1 MLARIMRSLLAA
13 GLLCT
18 LALASCSSDEPSAED
33 TAEQVAEGLSTG
45 ELPPS
50 AFGGEASQAAYDEI
64 VAGLGDVQPFV
75 EVGEVSEDDGTAEAA
90 LSWSWSLGERTWEYD
105 STLALTEDDQGW
117 QAVWAPSV
125 VEPSLGEGETL
136 ALTTLTPERGDV
148 LGARGVPL
156 VTERPVV
163 RFGIDKTRV
172 SAKRAPAS
180 AARAAELLDV
190 DPAAFADAVRAA
202 GDQAFVEAI
211 VLRSGD
217 AEGVDPAYYDLPG
230 AVALEDEMPL
240 APNRDFAAAILGRV
254 GAATAELIEAS
265 DGRIQVGDVVG
276 VSGLQERYDE
286 QLTGA
291 PGLVVEAVNEEGDEE
306 GEARSLFTEEP
317 VDGEPLRTT
326 LDPRLQGKAEQ
337 VLAGTQDVPAAL
349 VAIRPS
355 TGAILAAANGP
366 GTGGLD
372 IADDGQYAPGSTFKI
387 VSSLALLRAG
397 LTADD
402 TVACPPTTV
411 VDGKQ
416 FKNYDDYPATQLG
429 DIPLREAVASS
440 CNTAFI
446 NARTRVPE
454 GGLADAAESLGLG
467 ADQDLGFP
475 AYFGQVPPPES
486 ETELAADMIGQGKVL
501 ASPMAMATVAAS
513 VQSGRTVVPYLLEDY
528 RPEASPAEPLQPAE
542 AASLADL
549 MRGVVAE
556 GSGAFLADVSGDVG
570 AKTGTAEYGDP
581 GPDGSLATHAW
592 MIAFQDDL
600 AVAVFVETGESGS
613 STAGPLLE
621 AFLS

>member
-13 GLLCT
+13 GLLC
-18 LALASCSSDEPSAED
+18 ALSLTSCSSDEPSAED
-33 TAEQVAEGLSTG
+33 TAEQVAEGLTAG

-50 AFGGEASQAAYDEI
+50 AFEGEAPQAAYDEI
-64 VAGLGDVQPFV
+64 VRGLGEAEPTV
-75 EVGEVSEDDGTAEAA
+75 EVGEVSEDDTSAEAA
-90 LSWSWSLGERTWEYD
+90 LSWSWSLGEQTWEYE
-105 STLALTEDDQGW
+105 SSLELTNDGEAW
-117 QAVWAPSV
+117 RAVWAPSV
-125 VEPSLGEGETL
+125 VEPTLTEDESL
-136 ALTTLTPERGDV
+136 AVTTLTPERGDI
-148 LGARGVPL
+148 LGARGVRL

-163 RFGIDKTRV
+163 RLGIDKTQV
-172 SAKRAPAS
+172 SKKQAPVS

-190 DPAAFADAVRAA
+190 EPGPFVKAVKGA

-211 VLRSGD
+211 VMRPGD
-217 AEGVDPAYYDLPG
+217 AEMISPSYYDTPG
-230 AVALEDEMPL
+230 AVALEDELPL

-254 GAATAELIEAS
+254 GSATAELIEES
-265 DGRIQVGDVVG
+265 EGRLRIGDVVG
-276 VSGLQERYDE
+276 LSGLQARYDE
-286 QLTGA
+286 ELTGTR
-291 PGLVVEAVNEEGDEE
+291 GLEVEAVTED
-306 GEARSLFTEEP
+306 GEPRSLFTAEP
-317 VDGEPLRTT
+317 VAGEPLRTT
-326 LDPRLQGKAEQ
+326 LDERLQTKAEQ
-337 VLAGTQDVPAAL
+337 VLAGTQDVPAAI

-366 GTGGLD
+366 GTGGLN
-372 IADDGQYAPGSTFKI
+372 IATYGQYAPGSTFKV

-397 LTADD
+397 VTADD
-402 TVACPPTTV
+402 TVRCPDSTV

-416 FKNYDDYPATQLG
+416 FENYDDYPSSELG
-429 DIPLREAVASS
+429 DIPLRDAVAYS

-446 NARTRVPE
+446 NARTQVSE
-454 GGLADAAESLGLG
+454 AGLADAAESLGLG

-475 AYFGQVPPPES
+475 AYFGQVPPPGS

-501 ASPMAMATVAAS
+501 ASPMVMATVAAS

-528 RPEASPAEPLQPAE
+528 RPEASPAEPLQPDE
-542 AASLADL
+542 AASLAEL

-556 GSGAFLADVSGDVG
+556 GSGAFLGDVSGDVG
-570 AKTGTAEYGDP
+570 AKTGTAEYGEP
-581 GPDGSLATHAW
+581 GPDGSLPTHTW